1 MKLKRR
7 VSITRV
13 GLLLLLA
20 ASIMASAYADAVP
33 LPKALSAITSD
44 DLSMNEAIQI
54 AQSVA

>member
-20 ASIMASAYADAVP
+20 ASIMASAYADCGP
-33 LPKALSAITSD
+33 
-44 DLSMNEAIQI
+44 I
-54 AQSVA
+54 AQSAERIYIR